1 LAIGACI
8 GKASDLRAQICSR
21 ANIGK
26 VHFVSRDRGKGVG
39 LQLCTKRL
47 QSWRNQQVAR
57 IPSPNFFAKYQS
69 GFVRMNREEAEM
81 PTEAATWHYVVAE
94 GIFLVLGMLAHVCRA
109 VFNLYPDRLSDRPV
123 MDMVVSDGF
132 SLNDYL
138 LGVEYDDNGFYRLD
152 SAKNLR
158 IAVTST
164 MLGGFAMMLFAPGFS
179 IAVAL
184 AIDTALAWLRD
195 LFWFRLENIRW
206 F

>member
-1 LAIGACI
+1 
-8 GKASDLRAQICSR
+8 
-21 ANIGK
+21 
-26 VHFVSRDRGKGVG
+26 
-39 LQLCTKRL
+39 
-47 QSWRNQQVAR
+47 
-57 IPSPNFFAKYQS
+57 
-69 GFVRMNREEAEM
+69 M